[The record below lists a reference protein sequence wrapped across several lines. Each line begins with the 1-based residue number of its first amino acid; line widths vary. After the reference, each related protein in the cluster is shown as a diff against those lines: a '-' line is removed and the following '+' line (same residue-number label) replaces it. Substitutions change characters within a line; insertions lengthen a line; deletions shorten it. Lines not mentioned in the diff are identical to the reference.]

1 MVLVSK
7 FVCPNN
13 QYYEQYIKY
22 INRTGAVRN
31 ENYIRYSAYA
41 DLYLDNEQKTRPDYD
56 SFSVT
61 ESPERTSALFTSE
74 QDSCSK
80 EELKK
85 MKAQFELAQ
94 KNGSPMW
101 QTVMSFD
108 NRFLQKYNLY
118 DKKTNTVDEIHFH
131 HVTRAAMAELLK
143 RKSMEGTAIW
153 TAAIHYNTDHIH
165 IHIATVEP
173 HPTRPTIQINGNEV
187 RRGSFKKNSLRWMES
202 KAVNTLID
210 RTEQREQINRL
221 IRSNL
226 VASKKADELSKDRK
240 LKQHF
245 LNLYRRLPSDRRM
258 WNYNHNAIKHLVP
271 QINQLTNQYIQS
283 YHPKDFTAL
292 CQHLTKEESYLKEL
306 YGVGKLAR
314 YADYKQD
321 KIHDLYVRMGNAILK
336 ECREYAKK
344 QEQWNYK
351 STDKTRK
358 HLRTGQ
364 THSLKISLNRTLK
377 KWKNQKAYEQMLQ
390 ETQQLH
396 DMSFE

>member
-1 MVLVSK
+1 
-7 FVCPNN
+7 
-13 QYYEQYIKY
+13 
-22 INRTGAVRN
+22 
-31 ENYIRYSAYA
+31 
-41 DLYLDNEQKTRPDYD
+41 
-56 SFSVT
+56 
-61 ESPERTSALFTSE
+61 
-74 QDSCSK
+74 
-80 EELKK
+80 